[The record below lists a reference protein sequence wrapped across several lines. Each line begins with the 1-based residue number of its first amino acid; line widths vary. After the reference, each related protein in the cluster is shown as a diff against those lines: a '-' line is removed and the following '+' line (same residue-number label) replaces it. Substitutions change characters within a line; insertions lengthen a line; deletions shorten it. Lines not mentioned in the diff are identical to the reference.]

1 MVYLVFL
8 FLYLAVGFIDN
19 IDAVDKISTQ
29 WSYITILNFCFLFY
43 HYLIK
48 KELIRTSF
56 FKDRILISYIL
67 FLTFCLISFFY
78 TFNLVESIVV
88 FQRFLV
94 GLITIFSL
102 CLIIDKLKSNAF
114 LKISIA
120 FSIYLFFEGFY
131 ILWIFI
137 ENYDFSTEF
146 GRSQLQKGFAA
157 NINIAAFSISM
168 KLPFII
174 YIFSQ
179 IKRKIILK
187 ILLILL
193 VSSCIFSMILT
204 GSRGALLSVYS
215 QMFLL
220 LIYFL
225 YTFKSKRFVVFK
237 NIFYPFS
244 IFHDCLFCF

>member
-1 MVYLVFL
+1 M
-8 FLYLAVGFIDN
+8 
-19 IDAVDKISTQ
+19 
-29 WSYITILNFCFLFY
+29 
-43 HYLIK
+43 
-48 KELIRTSF
+48 
-56 FKDRILISYIL
+56 
-67 FLTFCLISFFY
+67 
-78 TFNLVESIVV
+78 
-88 FQRFLV
+88 V

-237 NIFYPFS
+237 IFFYPFS